1 MSKRFRGEDDRLH
14 PDRKYKGILHPPRAS
29 RISEED
35 LTVYSRRPKKKQ
47 NAIERLADK
56 IPFLRGS
63 SPAGRVRAKGFTA
76 EKGKH
81 NFSSR
86 RHVTTSELNTGSYTM
101 ATAPRR
107 SVRVTKDRARA
118 GFTDR
123 FIINS
128 LLVCAAVVVVSVIAI
143 PTSFAQPATKITL
156 NDGGRVLEA
165 ETAADTV
172 GQFLEDNNI
181 ALGEDDLLEVDAGAE
196 ITEGMEVIIRRAMP
210 VTIRSGDQSVTVNM
224 VSGTVKE
231 ALQKAGVVPA
241 EMDEVYPA
249 PDTFLR
255 AGMKID
261 HIVVTTDTREEIRE
275 IPFEEETIED
285 SKLDKGKTEVRQEG
299 EVGEYQIIFAQVYK
313 NGLLMPETVQTE
325 QTVKE
330 PVKKITAVGTY
341 VEPPPKKTPTIKEIH
356 SGGSGGGKKPSGG
369 GGGGAVS
376 GPGELDDGTSTSY
389 SVSVKVTAYCD
400 ACNSGNS
407 TASGATPSQGTV
419 AANLSQFPMGTKLFI
434 PGYGYGRVEDTGGF
448 GPGTIDVFLPGRTTC
463 TCASDWNTGTR
474 TVSVL

>member
-35 LTVYSRRPKKKQ
+35 LTVYNGRPEKKQ
-47 NAIERLADK
+47 NAFEKLADK

-63 SPAGRVRAKGFTA
+63 SPTNRVRAKGFTA

-81 NFSSR
+81 NFSPR
-86 RHVTTSELNTGSYTM
+86 RHVTNTELNSGSYRM
-101 ATAPRR
+101 ATVPRGGA
-107 SVRVTKDRARA
+107 RVTRDRARA

-123 FIINS
+123 FVINS
-128 LLVCAAVVVVSVIAI
+128 LLVCVAVVVVSLIAI
-143 PTSFAQPATKITL
+143 PTSFAQPAIKITL

-165 ETAADTV
+165 ETTADTV
-172 GQFLEDNNI
+172 GQFLEDNRI
-181 ALGEDDLLEVDAGAE
+181 TLGEDDLLEVDAGAE
-196 ITEGMEVIIRRAMP
+196 ITEGMEIIVRRAMP

-224 VSGTVKE
+224 VSGTVQE
-231 ALQKAGVVPA
+231 ALDKAGVVPA
-241 EMDEVYPA
+241 EADEVYPA

-255 AGMKID
+255 SGMKID

-285 SKLDKGKTEVRQEG
+285 SKLEKGKTEVRQEG
-299 EVGEYQIIFAQVYK
+299 ETGEYQIIFAQVYK
-313 NGLLMPETVQTE
+313 NGLLMPETVQIE

-341 VEPPPKKTPTIKEIH
+341 VEPPPKKKPTIKEIH
-356 SGGSGGGKKPSGG
+356 SGGGSSSGGG

-376 GPGELDDGTSTSY
+376 GPGELPDGTAYSY
-389 SVSVKVTAYCD
+389 AVTVRVTAYCD

-407 TASGATPSQGTV
+407 TASGNTPGQGTV
-419 AANLSQFPMGTKLFI
+419 AASLGQFPMGTKLFI
-434 PGYGYGRVEDTGGF
+434 PDYGFGRVEDTGGF
-448 GPGTIDVFLPGRTTC
+448 SAGTIDVFLPGRSSC
-463 TCASDWNTGTR
+463 TCSSDWNTGSR
-474 TVSVL
+474 TIYVL

>member
-35 LTVYSRRPKKKQ
+35 LTVYRRRPEKKQ
-47 NAIERLADK
+47 SVLEKLADK
-56 IPFLRGS
+56 IPFLQGN
-63 SPAGRVRAKGFTA
+63 SPNNRVKAKGFTA

-86 RHVTTSELNTGSYTM
+86 RHVTNSELSNGSYRM
-101 ATAPRR
+101 AAVPRG
-107 SVRVTKDRARA
+107 SVRVTRDRARA

-128 LLVCAAVVVVSVIAI
+128 LLVCAAIVVVSVIAI

-172 GQFLEDNNI
+172 GQFLEDNRI
-181 ALGEDDLLEVDAGAE
+181 TLGQDDLLEVDAGAE
-196 ITEGMEVIIRRAMP
+196 ITEGMEIIIRRAMP
-210 VTIRSGDQSVTVNM
+210 VTIRSGDQSITVNM
-224 VSGTVKE
+224 VSGTVQD
-231 ALQKAGVVPA
+231 ALDKAGVVPA
-241 EMDEVYPA
+241 DIDEVYPS
-249 PDTFLR
+249 PDSFLR

-261 HIVVTTDTREEIRE
+261 HIVVTQDTREEIRE

-285 SKLDKGKTEVRQEG
+285 SKLAKGKTEIRQEG

-341 VEPPPKKTPTIKEIH
+341 VPPPPKTKPTIKEIH
-356 SGGSGGGKKPSGG
+356 SGSGGGKKPSGG

-376 GPGELDDGTSTSY
+376 GPGELPDGTAYSY
-389 SVSVKVTAYCD
+389 AVSVRVTAYCA

-407 TASGATPSQGTV
+407 TASGNAPSQGTV
-419 AANLSQFPMGTKLFI
+419 AASLGQFPMGTKLFV
-434 PGYGYGRVEDTGGF
+434 PGYGFGRVEDTGGF
-448 GPGTIDVFLPGRTTC
+448 SAGTIDVFLPGRSSC

-474 TVSVL
+474 TIYVL